1 MAVTTHVC
9 HHHARKQEKS
19 ENRGVRPNI
28 ELRDENM
35 MGLINKYEIRAECVV
50 FARATRIMDA
60 SEFDMT

>member
-9 HHHARKQEKS
+9 HHLAREQEKS

-35 MGLINKYEIRAECVV
+35 MCLINKFDFGAECVV
-50 FARATRIMDA
+50 FARATRIMD
-60 SEFDMT
+60 EFDMM